1 MANDMLRASF
11 IAIELSFLGLATPS
25 LADPAAYFAKEI
37 RGEVVDDVSGEPL
50 EGVIAVAQWQ
60 LVREV
65 VPGVINRSY
74 GDSLKIV
81 EVVSGKDGKFVI
93 PGWGPVVRP
102 MLFHLE
108 NEDPT
113 IVLFKS
119 GYYTRTLANEVRT
132 SYSRDS
138 VRASQ
143 WDGKTVRL
151 RKFTGEAQEFVQQNG
166 RFRDQRKVDGS
177 LEQYASGING
187 IQATLYWTKA
197 NDDWKN
203 FPRMVAALARER
215 DRLEAAGLSPNYQI
229 RRASALHGG
238 AAAVD
243 QFLKAHEK

>member
-1 MANDMLRASF
+1 MAKSMLRVSF
-11 IAIELSFLGLATPS
+11 IVIELAFLGLATPS
-25 LADPAAYFAKEI
+25 LADPAAYFAKDI
-37 RGEVVDDVSGEPL
+37 RGEVVDDVSGEVL

-65 VPGVINRSY
+65 IPGVMNKSY

-81 EVVSGKDGKFVI
+81 EVVSGRDGRFVI
-93 PGWGPVVRP
+93 PGWGPIARP

-108 NEDPT
+108 NEDPS
-113 IVLFKS
+113 IVFFKS
-119 GYYTRTLANEVRT
+119 GYYTRTVANEVLT

-138 VRASQ
+138 ARVSQ

-151 RKFTGEAQEFVQQNG
+151 RKFTGQAQEFVQQDG

-177 LEQYASGING
+177 LEEYASGIND
-187 IQATLYWTKA
+187 IQASMNWTKA
-197 NDDWKN
+197 NSDWKN
-203 FPRMVAALARER
+203 FPRMVVALARER
-215 DRLEAAGLSPNYQI
+215 DRLEAAGLKPKYQI

-238 AAAVD
+238 AGAVD